1 MTKASNDDSLQ
12 TLWLNVCHH
21 SDAASYE
28 IIFHLL
34 NAPLIK
40 FSIQY
45 VHTRQV
51 AEEIVIDV
59 FLKYWNKRTELT
71 HVINPKTYLYT
82 AVKNQSLNY
91 LKKFSLVRY
100 VELDQ
105 SGKYEL
111 IDTADPQLIME
122 KKELF
127 KKLDD
132 TIESL
137 PPQSRMVFKLIKDDG
152 LKYKEVA
159 QLLEISPK
167 TVQNH
172 LFSAISK
179 LNKRLKIY
187 MERAAAK

>member
-1 MTKASNDDSLQ
+1 MIESHRDDHLR

-21 SDAASYE
+21 NDAASYE
-28 IIFHLL
+28 ILFHSL

-40 FSIQY
+40 FSMQY
-45 VHTRQV
+45 IHTRHT

-59 FLKYWNKRTELT
+59 FLKCWNNRAELT
-71 HVINPKTYLYT
+71 HVNNPKTYLYT

-91 LKKFSLVRY
+91 LKKFSMVRY

-105 SGKYEL
+105 SGNYEL

-122 KKELF
+122 KKELL

-187 MERAAAK
+187 MEKASAK